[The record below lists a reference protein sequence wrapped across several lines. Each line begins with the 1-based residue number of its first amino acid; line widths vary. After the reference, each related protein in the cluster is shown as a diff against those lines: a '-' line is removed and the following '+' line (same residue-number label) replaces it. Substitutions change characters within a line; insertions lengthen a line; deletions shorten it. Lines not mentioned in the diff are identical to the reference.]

1 MAIEL
6 CSWAAPNGHK
16 VHIMLEETGVP
27 YSVHPVNIQAGEQFD
42 PEFLENSPNNK
53 IPAIVDPE
61 GPDGRLIAL
70 FETGAILIYLGEKMG
85 QFYPADPRDRYKT
98 LCWLMFQM
106 GGVGPMFGQN
116 HHFRRYAPHLAQDL
130 AYPQER

>member
-1 MAIEL
+1 M
-6 CSWAAPNGHK
+6 
-16 VHIMLEETGVP
+16 
-27 YSVHPVNIQAGEQFD
+27 
-42 PEFLENSPNNK
+42 
-53 IPAIVDPE
+53 
-61 GPDGRLIAL
+61 IAL